1 MNFRSTN
8 AEGFVHFGGDIMSG
22 ANSTAGVLLS
32 SNTVSPASDSADA
45 NLVLKGKGMGGVSIG
60 SSTHV
65 LKGFG
70 AGTSTTAVIA
80 LAANAIVAS
89 TLTVPGL
96 AATDVLYVGRS
107 TSMSTALAM
116 AGAFASGENEGT
128 VYILNNAASTQS
140 VAANA
145 TFPYAYFKV

>member
-32 SNTVSPASDSADA
+32 SNTVSPASDNANA
-45 NLVLKGKGMGGVSIG
+45 NLVLKGKGTGGVLFG
-60 SSTHV
+60 ASSV
-65 LKGFG
+65 AMKGFG
-70 AGTSTTAVIA
+70 AGTSTTALIA
-80 LAANAIVAS
+80 LPASAIVAS

-96 AATDVLYVGRS
+96 AAGDPLFVGRS

-116 AGAFASGENEGT
+116 AGAFASGANEGT
-128 VYILNNAASTQS
+128 IFVLNNLASTAS

-145 TFPYAYFKV
+145 TFPYLYVKV